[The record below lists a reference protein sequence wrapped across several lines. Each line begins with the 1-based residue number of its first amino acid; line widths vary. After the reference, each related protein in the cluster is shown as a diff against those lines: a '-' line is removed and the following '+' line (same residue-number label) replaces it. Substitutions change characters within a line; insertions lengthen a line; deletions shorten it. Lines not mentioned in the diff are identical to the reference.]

1 MSSSSVA
8 YIVAPN
14 TATGGTSTIPNPTQ
28 LNGTGALVDLVPQII
43 RNQIS
48 ATSVLLDNTA
58 NSTTTVYTSPSAV
71 SGPGTYLVSANFL
84 IDIAGTSWTNAEAIL
99 LSISMTGGGVST
111 TPFIT
116 LQPSYFSQFPA
127 TNQPVAATVTGLLT
141 TTIAGQIIC
150 RVSRFGT
157 PSANKYGGIF
167 SLTCQKIA

>member
-1 MSSSSVA
+1 MSSSSTA

-14 TATGGTSTIPNPTQ
+14 TATGTSTIPNPTQ
-28 LNGTGALVDLVPQII
+28 LNGAGALVDLVPQII
-43 RNQIS
+43 RNGIT
-48 ATSVLLDNTA
+48 ANSVLLDDTP
-58 NSTTTVYTSPSAV
+58 SSSTTVYTSPSSV
-71 SGPGTYLVSANFL
+71 SSAGTYLVSANFL
-84 IDIAGTSWTNAEAIL
+84 VDIAGTSWTNAEAIL

-167 SLTCQKIA
+167 SLTVQKIA